1 MQRIGLIAE
10 YNPIHNGHIYQ
21 IKEIKRLYPDSIII
35 LITNSYFTQRGDISI
50 INKWDKTKI
59 VLDNN
64 IDLVIELPFPYA
76 TQSADIFAKGA
87 LKILNF
93 LQIDTL
99 IFGSESNDINKL
111 KKLASTQLN
120 NKKYD
125 EKVKTYLNQGINY
138 PTAMSNSLKDILGYT
153 TSSPNDL
160 LGISYIK
167 EIIINNYKINTVSI
181 KRTIDYHSKIAS
193 KKIASATLIRTLIR
207 EKKDITNY
215 IPKYQT
221 DYFYQNLSLESYF
234 PYIKYKIITSKN
246 LAIYKT
252 VDEGIENRINKVIN
266 SVNSWK
272 ELVEKIKNKRYTYNK
287 INRMLIHILTNFTKD
302 ESSNLNI
309 DYIRVLG
316 FSQKGRLY
324 LNQIKKD
331 LKVPLITNYKPNL
344 SPLLDIEFRVAKIY
358 SLPLNKNIIEKEYKQ
373 PPIYK
378 KN

>member
-59 VLDNN
+59 ALDNN

>member
-21 IKEIKRLYPDSIII
+21 IKEIKRLYPSSIII

-50 INKWDKTKI
+50 INKWNKTKI
-59 VLDNN
+59 ALDNN

-87 LKILNF
+87 LKILDF

-167 EIIINNYKINTVSI
+167 EIIRNNYKINAVSI

-287 INRMLIHILTNFTKD
+287 VNRMLIHILTNFTKD

>member
-59 VLDNN
+59 ALDNN

-167 EIIINNYKINTVSI
+167 EIIRNNYKINTVSI

-302 ESSNLNI
+302 ESNNLNI

-344 SPLLDIEFRVAKIY
+344 SPLLDIEFRVVKIY

-378 KN
+378 RN

>member
-59 VLDNN
+59 ALDNN

-153 TSSPNDL
+153 ASSPNDL

-167 EIIINNYKINTVSI
+167 EIIRNNYKINTVSI

>member
-50 INKWDKTKI
+50 INKWNKTKI
-59 VLDNN
+59 ALDNN

-167 EIIINNYKINTVSI
+167 EIIRNNYKINTVSI

-221 DYFYQNLSLESYF
+221 DYLYQNLSLESYF
-234 PYIKYKIITSKN
+234 PYIKYKIITSTN

-302 ESSNLNI
+302 ESNNLNI

>member
-59 VLDNN
+59 ALDNN

-99 IFGSESNDINKL
+99 VFGSESNDINKL

-167 EIIINNYKINTVSI
+167 EIIRNNYKINTVSI

>member
-59 VLDNN
+59 ALDNN

-167 EIIINNYKINTVSI
+167 EIIRNNYKINTVSI

-252 VDEGIENRINKVIN
+252 VDEGIENRINKLIN

>member
-50 INKWDKTKI
+50 INKWNKTKI
-59 VLDNN
+59 ALDNN

-99 IFGSESNDINKL
+99 VFGSESNDINKL

-167 EIIINNYKINTVSI
+167 EIIRNNYKINTVSI

>member
-59 VLDNN
+59 ALDNN

-167 EIIINNYKINTVSI
+167 EIIRNNYKINTVSI

-266 SVNSWK
+266 SVNSWR

-287 INRMLIHILTNFTKD
+287 VNRMLIHILTNFTKN
-302 ESSNLNI
+302 ESNNLNI

-378 KN
+378 RN

>member
-167 EIIINNYKINTVSI
+167 EIIRNNYKINTVSI

-287 INRMLIHILTNFTKD
+287 VNRMLIHILTNFTKD
-302 ESSNLNI
+302 ESNNLNI

-378 KN
+378 RN

>member
-21 IKEIKRLYPDSIII
+21 IKEIKRLYPNSIII

-50 INKWDKTKI
+50 INKWNKTKI
-59 VLDNN
+59 ALDNN

-99 IFGSESNDINKL
+99 VFGSESNDINKL

-167 EIIINNYKINTVSI
+167 EIIRNNYKINTVSI

-221 DYFYQNLSLESYF
+221 DYLYQNLSLESYF

-287 INRMLIHILTNFTKD
+287 INRMLIHILTNFTQD

-378 KN
+378 RN

>member
-59 VLDNN
+59 ALDNN

-87 LKILNF
+87 LKILDF

-99 IFGSESNDINKL
+99 VFGSESNDINKL

-167 EIIINNYKINTVSI
+167 EIIRNNYKINTVSI

-221 DYFYQNLSLESYF
+221 DYLYQNLSLESYF

-287 INRMLIHILTNFTKD
+287 VNRMLIHILTNFTKD
-302 ESSNLNI
+302 ESNNLNI

>member
-167 EIIINNYKINTVSI
+167 EIIRNNYKINTVSI

-287 INRMLIHILTNFTKD
+287 VNRMLIHILTNFTKN
-302 ESSNLNI
+302 ESNNLNI

>member
-50 INKWDKTKI
+50 INKWNKTKI

-125 EKVKTYLNQGINY
+125 EKVKAYLNQGINY
-138 PTAMSNSLKDILGYT
+138 PTAMSNSLKDILGYA

-167 EIIINNYKINTVSI
+167 EIIRNNYKINTVSI

-221 DYFYQNLSLESYF
+221 DYLYQDLSLESYF

-287 INRMLIHILTNFTKD
+287 VNRMLIHILTNFTKD
-302 ESSNLNI
+302 ESNNLNI

-331 LKVPLITNYKPNL
+331 LTVPLITNYKPNL

-378 KN
+378 RN

>member
-21 IKEIKRLYPDSIII
+21 IKEIKRLYPNSIII

-50 INKWDKTKI
+50 INKWNKTKI
-59 VLDNN
+59 AIDNN

-99 IFGSESNDINKL
+99 VFGSESNDINKL

-167 EIIINNYKINTVSI
+167 EIIRNNYKINTVLI

-221 DYFYQNLSLESYF
+221 DYLYQNLSLESYF

-287 INRMLIHILTNFTKD
+287 VNRMLIHILTNFTKD
-302 ESSNLNI
+302 ESNNLNI

-331 LKVPLITNYKPNL
+331 LTVPLITNYKPNL

-378 KN
+378 RN

>member
-59 VLDNN
+59 ALDNN

-167 EIIINNYKINTVSI
+167 EIIRNNYKINTVSI

>member
-59 VLDNN
+59 ALDNN

-167 EIIINNYKINTVSI
+167 EIIRNNYKINTVSI

-302 ESSNLNI
+302 ESNNLNI

-344 SPLLDIEFRVAKIY
+344 SPLLDIEFRVVKIY

>member
-59 VLDNN
+59 ALDNN

-99 IFGSESNDINKL
+99 VFGSESNDINKL

-167 EIIINNYKINTVSI
+167 EIIRNNYKINTVSI

-302 ESSNLNI
+302 ESNNLNI

>member
-59 VLDNN
+59 ALDNN

-167 EIIINNYKINTVSI
+167 EIIRNNYKINTVSI

-221 DYFYQNLSLESYF
+221 DYLYQNLSLESYF
-234 PYIKYKIITSKN
+234 PYIKYKIITSTN

-287 INRMLIHILTNFTKD
+287 VNRMLIHILTNFTKD

-378 KN
+378 RN

>member
-167 EIIINNYKINTVSI
+167 EIIRNNYKINTVSI

-221 DYFYQNLSLESYF
+221 DYLYQNLSLESYF
-234 PYIKYKIITSKN
+234 PYIKYKIIISTN

>member
-59 VLDNN
+59 ALDNN

-167 EIIINNYKINTVSI
+167 EIIRNNYKINTVSI

-221 DYFYQNLSLESYF
+221 DYLYQNLSLESYF

-287 INRMLIHILTNFTKD
+287 INRMLIHILANFTKD

-378 KN
+378 RN

>member
-21 IKEIKRLYPDSIII
+21 IKEIKRLYPNSIII

-50 INKWDKTKI
+50 INKWHKTKI
-59 VLDNN
+59 ALDNN

-99 IFGSESNDINKL
+99 VFGSESNDINKL

-138 PTAMSNSLKDILGYT
+138 PTATSNSLKDILGYT

-167 EIIINNYKINTVSI
+167 EIIRNNYKINAVSI

-207 EKKDITNY
+207 ENKDITNY

-221 DYFYQNLSLESYF
+221 DYLYQNLSLESYF

-287 INRMLIHILTNFTKD
+287 VNRMLIHILTNFTKD
-302 ESSNLNI
+302 ESNNLNI

-358 SLPLNKNIIEKEYKQ
+358 SLPLNKNIIEKEFKQ

>member
-59 VLDNN
+59 ALDNN

-167 EIIINNYKINTVSI
+167 EIIRNNYKINTVSI
-181 KRTIDYHSKIAS
+181 KRTIDYRSKIAS

-221 DYFYQNLSLESYF
+221 DYLYHTLSLESYF

-302 ESSNLNI
+302 ESNNLNI

-378 KN
+378 RN

>member
-167 EIIINNYKINTVSI
+167 EIIRNNYKINTVSI

-272 ELVEKIKNKRYTYNK
+272 ELVEKIKNKVKFIAPVIAYPGE
-287 INRMLIHILTNFTKD
+287 D
-302 ESSNLNI
+302 EMIALAQGGL
-309 DYIRVLG
+309 RVLNG
-316 FSQKGRLY
+316 EEKA
-324 LNQIKKD
+324 
-331 LKVPLITNYKPNL
+331 
-344 SPLLDIEFRVAKIY
+344 LDY
-358 SLPLNKNIIEKEYKQ
+358 EKEVLATN
-373 PPIYK
+373 I
-378 KN
+378 

>member
-167 EIIINNYKINTVSI
+167 EIIRNNYKINTVSI

-221 DYFYQNLSLESYF
+221 DYLYQNLSLESYF

-287 INRMLIHILTNFTKD
+287 VNRMLIHILTNFTKD
-302 ESSNLNI
+302 ESNNLNI

>member
-1 MQRIGLIAE
+1 M
-10 YNPIHNGHIYQ
+10 
-21 IKEIKRLYPDSIII
+21 
-35 LITNSYFTQRGDISI
+35 
-50 INKWDKTKI
+50 
-59 VLDNN
+59 
-64 IDLVIELPFPYA
+64 IELPFPYA

-167 EIIINNYKINTVSI
+167 EIIRNNYKINTVSI

-207 EKKDITNY
+207 EKKDI
-215 IPKYQT
+215 T

-287 INRMLIHILTNFTKD
+287 VNRMLIHILTNFTKN
-302 ESSNLNI
+302 ESNNLNI

>member
-59 VLDNN
+59 ALDNN

-167 EIIINNYKINTVSI
+167 EIIRNNYKINTVSI

-302 ESSNLNI
+302 ESNNLNI

-378 KN
+378 RN

>member
-59 VLDNN
+59 ALDNN

-167 EIIINNYKINTVSI
+167 EIIRNNYKINTVSI

-221 DYFYQNLSLESYF
+221 DYLYQNLSLESYF

-302 ESSNLNI
+302 ESNNLNI

-331 LKVPLITNYKPNL
+331 LTVPLITNYKPNL

-373 PPIYK
+373 PPIYR

>member
-167 EIIINNYKINTVSI
+167 EIIRNNYKINTVSI

-234 PYIKYKIITSKN
+234 PYIKYKIITSAN

-378 KN
+378 RN

>member
-59 VLDNN
+59 ALDNN

-167 EIIINNYKINTVSI
+167 EIIRNNYKINTVSI

-302 ESSNLNI
+302 EYSNLNI

>member
-21 IKEIKRLYPDSIII
+21 IKEIKRLYPNSIII

-50 INKWDKTKI
+50 INKWHKTKI
-59 VLDNN
+59 ALDNN

-99 IFGSESNDINKL
+99 VFGSESNDINKL

-167 EIIINNYKINTVSI
+167 EIIRNNYRINAVSL

-207 EKKDITNY
+207 ENKDITNY

-221 DYFYQNLSLESYF
+221 DYLYQDLSLESYF

-272 ELVEKIKNKRYTYNK
+272 ELIEKIKNKRYTYNK
-287 INRMLIHILTNFTKD
+287 VNRMLIHILTNFTKD
-302 ESSNLNI
+302 ESNNLNI

-324 LNQIKKD
+324 LSQIKKD
-331 LKVPLITNYKPNL
+331 LKIPLITNYKPNL

>member
-59 VLDNN
+59 ALDNN

-167 EIIINNYKINTVSI
+167 EIIRNNYKINTVSI

-221 DYFYQNLSLESYF
+221 DYLYQNLSLESYF
-234 PYIKYKIITSKN
+234 PYIKYKIITSTN

-287 INRMLIHILTNFTKD
+287 VNRMLIHILTNFTKD

-344 SPLLDIEFRVAKIY
+344 LDIEFRVAKIY

-378 KN
+378 RN

>member
-59 VLDNN
+59 ALDNN

-167 EIIINNYKINTVSI
+167 EIIRNNYKINTVSI

-221 DYFYQNLSLESYF
+221 DYLYQNLSLESYF

-287 INRMLIHILTNFTKD
+287 VNRMLIHILTNFTKD

>member
-59 VLDNN
+59 VIDNN

-99 IFGSESNDINKL
+99 VFGSESNDINKL

-125 EKVKTYLNQGINY
+125 EKVKAYLNQGINY

-167 EIIINNYKINTVSI
+167 EIIRNNYKINTVSI

-221 DYFYQNLSLESYF
+221 DYLYQNLSLESYF

-287 INRMLIHILTNFTKD
+287 VNRMLIHILTNFTKD
-302 ESSNLNI
+302 ESNNLNI

-331 LKVPLITNYKPNL
+331 LTVPLITNYKPNL

-358 SLPLNKNIIEKEYKQ
+358 SLPLNKNITEKEYKQ

-378 KN
+378 RN

>member
-167 EIIINNYKINTVSI
+167 EIIRNNYKINTVSI

-221 DYFYQNLSLESYF
+221 DYLYQNLSLESYF

-287 INRMLIHILTNFTKD
+287 VNRMLIHILTNFTKD
-302 ESSNLNI
+302 ESNNLNI

-331 LKVPLITNYKPNL
+331 LTVPLITNYKPNL

-378 KN
+378 RN